1 MGRKKKY
8 QTEEAK
14 RTARNELRMKYY
26 YQNPSGEKQKALER
40 YYKKKEKNEI

>member
-26 YQNPSGEKQKALER
+26 WINAESEKQKALDR
-40 YYKKKEKNEI
+40 YHKKKEEQI